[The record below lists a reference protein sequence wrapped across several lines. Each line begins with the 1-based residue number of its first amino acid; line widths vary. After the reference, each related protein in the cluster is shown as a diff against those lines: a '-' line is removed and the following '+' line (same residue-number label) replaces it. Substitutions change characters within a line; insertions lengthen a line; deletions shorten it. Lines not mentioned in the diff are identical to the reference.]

1 VSFFLTYHKKQY
13 IQRSILSLLR
23 SGIDCVSPT
32 MQAPK
37 TRLRAFTSKANK
49 MNIWLLLFSSLLG
62 DSSAFSDIRLH
73 PSRTPSTVAAPTH
86 QTRSYQQRHNPQR
99 HNALSY
105 PIGGPSFEQN
115 KSWEE
120 LLTQVPKSTVDHDH
134 ITTFDKI
141 IITASVGLA
150 ASAVYA
156 MITLSSGSWRYFVA
170 GGVCAATSHAIP
182 TPIDVVKVSKNFT
195 GFILHVAISYSMRF

>member
-1 VSFFLTYHKKQY
+1 
-13 IQRSILSLLR
+13 
-23 SGIDCVSPT
+23 

-37 TRLRAFTSKANK
+37 TRIPAFTSKANK

-62 DSSAFSDIRLH
+62 DSSAFSGRLFILH
-73 PSRTPSTVAAPTH
+73 PSRTPSIVLAAPTH
-86 QTRSYQQRHNPQR
+86 QTRSYQQRNNPQR

>member
-1 VSFFLTYHKKQY
+1 
-13 IQRSILSLLR
+13 
-23 SGIDCVSPT
+23 

-62 DSSAFSDIRLH
+62 DSSAFSGRLLH
-73 PSRTPSTVAAPTH
+73 PSRAPSIVASPTH

-105 PIGGPSFEQN
+105 TAGDPSLQEK

-120 LLTQVPKSTVDHDH
+120 VITQVPTPTVDHDH
-134 ITTFDKI
+134 ITTVDKI
-141 IITASVGLA
+141 SLTASVGLA

-156 MITLSSGSWRYFVA
+156 ILILSPGCWRYFVA
-170 GGVCAATSHAIP
+170 GGVCAATSHAIA
-182 TPIDVVKVSKNFT
+182 TPVDVVKVSKNFT
-195 GFILHVAISYSMRF
+195 RFILHVAISYSMRF